1 MKIQTLEICL
11 IIIIKIYYVKII
23 HRHFVRDDVRKLR
36 RESKIQHTS
45 HLHFQKQQCTFI
57 FKNLE
62 NVVGLRFN
70 NFGR

>member
-1 MKIQTLEICL
+1 MKIQTLDICL

-45 HLHFQKQQCTFI
+45 LSKTAIHFYFLKI
-57 FKNLE
+57 LKMS
-62 NVVGLRFN
+62 
-70 NFGR
+70 